1 MPITSLNTE
10 DDVREL
16 KLERGKTDALFFD
29 KTLPG
34 FGLRIRKGRRGEHRT
49 FVYQYKIGGLHRRM
63 KLGEWPGKSCKA
75 ARRLAEAQRGQ
86 AQDARIGRGVDPATE
101 REQIRAESRPKPQ
114 AKTVGTLVD
123 EYLAAK
129 ADQIRARHLV
139 EVTRH
144 LKENWKALHSLSP
157 NDVTGDLVSE
167 RLDEIAKDSG
177 PVAANR
183 SRASLSA
190 FFRWAMKRGRAAHNP
205 IVSTDKKA
213 ETSRERVLS
222 DEELAKVWLACPESD
237 YGRIVRLLML
247 TGQRRDEI
255 GSLRWS
261 EVIDSDEPVIS
272 LPGTRTKNGRPHDVP
287 LAAQAAGI
295 LKAIPR
301 RANRDLVFGEGD
313 EGFSGWSRAKRV
325 LDKTAKLKE
334 AWVLHDLRRT
344 AATRMADLGVQPHIV
359 EAVLN
364 HVSGHRAGVAGIYN
378 RSAYKAEKRA
388 ALDLWANHI
397 DVIVVKAT
405 ANVTTLMP
413 KNKRG

>member
-1 MPITSLNTE
+1 MPLQTE
-10 DDVREL
+10 ADVKALR
-16 KLERGKTDALFFD
+16 LEPGKTDQIFWAD
-29 KTLPG
+29 RG
-34 FGLRIRKGRRGEHRT
+34 FGVRLRQRGEGTSTT
-49 FVYQYKIGGLHRRM
+49 FVFQYKIGQKSRRVII
-63 KLGEWPGKSCKA
+63 GEWPAMRFKA
-75 ARRLAEAQRGQ
+75 AQDRAEGLRGQ
-86 AQDARIGRGVDPATE
+86 LADAKLGRGIDPGSE
-101 REQIRAESRPKPQ
+101 RDKIRAESKPKVQ
-114 AKTVGTLVD
+114 AKTIGALVD

-129 ADQIRARHLV
+129 GDQIRARHLV

-157 NDVTGDLVSE
+157 DEVTGDLVSE
-167 RLDEIAKDSG
+167 RLDEIAKGSG

-190 FFRWAMKRGRAAHNP
+190 FFRWAMRRGRAAHNP

-261 EVIDSDEPVIS
+261 EVIDGDEPVIS
-272 LPGTRTKNGRPHDVP
+272 LPGVRTKNKRPHDVP
-287 LAAQAAGI
+287 LTPKASAI
-295 LKAIPR
+295 LKAIPH

-334 AWVLHDLRRT
+334 PWVVHDLRRT
-344 AATRMADLGVQPHIV
+344 AATRMSDLGVQPHIV

-364 HVSGHRAGVAGIYN
+364 HVSGHKAGVAGIYN

-388 ALDLWANHI
+388 ALDLWANHLA
-397 DVIVVKAT
+397 VIVAKAT
-405 ANVTTLMP
+405 GANVTRLH
-413 KNKRG
+413 RA